1 MAKKLDLIS
10 FIHSLNEKFTNI
22 DFFDARISARI
33 TKLYQIIKEY
43 STQHKL
49 NENIIPSDME
59 FKTMSGYRGKVL
71 VVHFYKNKIQSDSLS
86 KIIESLNYKIDVSNG
101 NKKIILYI

>member
-1 MAKKLDLIS
+1 MAKKFDLIS
-10 FIHSLNEKFTNI
+10 FIQSLNEKFINI

-33 TKLYQIIKEY
+33 TKLYQIVKEY
-43 STQHKL
+43 SVQQKL
-49 NENIIPSDME
+49 SDNIMPSEME

-71 VVHFYKNKIQSDSLS
+71 IVHFSKNKIQSDSLL
-86 KIIESLNYKIDVSNG
+86 KVIESLNFKIDVSNG

>member
-1 MAKKLDLIS
+1 MTKKLDLIS
-10 FIHSLNEKFTNI
+10 FIQSLNEKFINI

-43 STQHKL
+43 STQEKI
-49 NENIIPSDME
+49 NEQLLPSELE
-59 FKTMSGYRGKVL
+59 FKSISGYCGKILIVC
-71 VVHFYKNKIQSDSLS
+71 FNKTKIKTDSLV

-101 NKKIILYI
+101 NKKITLHI